1 MKKQIYVVT
10 SITEDK
16 IFVTHKDSFSEQTN
30 KTHANLEVINP
41 KRYPLFEGSEVYIG
55 LPQRTEALNG
65 ILALFF
71 PLISCVCALYASPSI
86 SRLISVPLT
95 ETFKA
100 VCIIISFLISAAVV
114 LFLSRSTQTIVK
126 LQITSLA

>member
-1 MKKQIYVVT
+1 MKKQIYVITAV
-10 SITEDK
+10 TEDK
-16 IFVTHKDSFSEQTN
+16 IFVTPENSISEHGTKQ
-30 KTHANLEVINP
+30 HADLEVINP
-41 KRYPLFEGSEVYIG
+41 KRYPLFTGSKVYIG
-55 LPQRTEALNG
+55 LPKKAEALNG

-71 PLISCVCALYASPSI
+71 PIISCVCALFLSPYI
-86 SRLISVPLT
+86 AKLISIPLT

-126 LQITSLA
+126 LQVTSLA

>member
-55 LPQRTEALNG
+55 LPQKTEALNG

-71 PLISCVCALYASPSI
+71 PLTSCVCALYASPSI

-100 VCIIISFLISAAVV
+100 VCIIISFLISATVV